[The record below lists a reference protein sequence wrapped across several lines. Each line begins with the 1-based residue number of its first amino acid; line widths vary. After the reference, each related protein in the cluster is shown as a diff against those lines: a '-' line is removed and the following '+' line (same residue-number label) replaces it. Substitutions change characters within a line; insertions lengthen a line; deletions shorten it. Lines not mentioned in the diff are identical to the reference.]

1 MQIYILHH
9 SAICVEMDEALLVF
23 DYFMPSLG
31 DGMASGSISDE
42 EIKNAK
48 RVYVFV
54 SHSHGD
60 HFNRCIFD
68 WEKLNPNVT
77 YLIDDTV
84 SYPHEKAVKMSRG
97 ETFDDGYLRA
107 VEFGSTDIGGSFYV
121 ECEGKRLFHAGD
133 LNYWHWRDE
142 GDENYSRQMEL
153 YFDRE
158 MKYLRAK
165 VQDIDFAFFPVDK
178 RQGSG
183 YDEGADM
190 FIELM
195 KPLSFVP
202 IHFVDF
208 ADTLAF
214 VAKHLGG
221 QTKVFAVKKNGDKL
235 L

>member
-1 MQIYILHH
+1 MQIFFLHH
-9 SAICVEMDEALLVF
+9 SAVCVVMDEALLVF
-23 DYFMPSLG
+23 DYFMGGLG
-31 DGMASGSISDE
+31 DGMASGSISDD
-42 EIKNAK
+42 EIKSAK

-60 HFNRCIFD
+60 HFSRIIFD
-68 WEKLNPNVT
+68 WTQINSNVT
-77 YLIDDTV
+77 YLVDDTV
-84 SYPHEKAVKMSRG
+84 SYTHESAVKMSRG
-97 ETFDDGYLRA
+97 ETFDDGYLHA

-133 LNYWHWRDE
+133 LNYWHWRNE
-142 GDENYSRQMEL
+142 GDANYSRQMQL

-158 MKYLRAK
+158 MKYLRAN
-165 VQDIDFAFFPVDK
+165 VQDIDYAFFPVDK

-183 YDEGADM
+183 FDEGADM

-195 KPLSFVP
+195 KPKSFVP

-208 ADTLAF
+208 ADTTEFA
-214 VAKHLGG
+214 AKHLNGD
-221 QTKVFAVKKNGDKL
+221 TKVFAVSKNGDKL

>member
-1 MQIYILHH
+1 MQIYFLHH
-9 SAICVEMDEALLVF
+9 SAICVVMEQSLLVF
-23 DYFMPSLG
+23 DYFMNNLG
-31 DGMASGSISDE
+31 DGMARGSISDD
-42 EIKNAK
+42 EIKSAK

-54 SHSHGD
+54 SHNHHD
-60 HFNRCIFD
+60 HYNPFIFE
-68 WEKLNPNVT
+68 WGKLNSNVT
-77 YLIDDTV
+77 YLVDDTV
-84 SYPHEKAVKMSRG
+84 NRPNENAVMMSRG
-97 ETFDDGYLRA
+97 ETFDDGYLHA

-142 GDENYSRQMEL
+142 GDANYSRQMKL

-165 VQDIDFAFFPVDK
+165 VQDIDYAFFPVDK

-183 YDEGADM
+183 FDEGADM

-195 KPLSFVP
+195 KPKSFVP
-202 IHFVDF
+202 IHFVEF
-208 ADTLAF
+208 ADTTEFA
-214 VAKHLGG
+214 AKHLNGD
-221 QTKVFAVKKNGDKL
+221 TKVFAVKKNGDKL

>member
-1 MQIYILHH
+1 MQIYFLHH
-9 SAICVEMDEALLVF
+9 SAVCVVMDEALLVF
-23 DYFMPSLG
+23 DYFMGNLG

-42 EIKNAK
+42 EIQSAK

-60 HFNRCIFD
+60 HFSRIVFD
-68 WEKLNPNVT
+68 WEKLSRNVT
-77 YLIDDTV
+77 YLVDDTV
-84 SYPHEKAVKMSRG
+84 SYPHESAVKMSRG
-97 ETFDDGYLRA
+97 ETFDDGYLHA
-107 VEFGSTDIGGSFYV
+107 MEFGSTDIGGSFYV

-142 GDENYSRQMEL
+142 GDANYSRQMQL
-153 YFDRE
+153 HFDRE
-158 MKYLRAK
+158 MKYLRAN

-190 FIELM
+190 FIDMM
-195 KPLSFVP
+195 KPVSFIP
-202 IHFVDF
+202 IHFVNF
-208 ADTLAF
+208 ADTLEFA
-214 VAKHLGG
+214 AKHLSGD
-221 QTKVFAVKKNGDKL
+221 TKVFAVNKNGDKL